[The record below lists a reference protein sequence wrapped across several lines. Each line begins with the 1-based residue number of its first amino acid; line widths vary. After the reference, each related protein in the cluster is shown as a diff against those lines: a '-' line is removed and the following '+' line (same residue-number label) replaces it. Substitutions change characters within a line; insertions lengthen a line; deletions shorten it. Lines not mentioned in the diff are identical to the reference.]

1 MTRFAIHRVTATPA
15 ALQLIKRLIEKHGP
29 VAFLQPGDCSDWA
42 PAMCLTK
49 AELLPSPGDVK
60 LGEIG
65 GSPFYVD
72 REQYDRSDRPVLMI
86 DVAAGAAGEFA
97 LEGLEEV
104 HFVTRSPYEAAVT
117 D

>member
-1 MTRFAIHRVTATPA
+1 MSRFAIQRVTATPA
-15 ALQLIKRLIEKHGP
+15 ALQLIERLIEKHGP
-29 VAFLQPGDCSDWA
+29 VAFLQSGDCSDWT

-49 AELLPSPGDVK
+49 AELLPSPSDVK

-72 REQYDRSDRPVLMI
+72 RERYDRSDRPVLVI
-86 DVAAGAAGEFA
+86 DVAEGPAGDFS
-97 LEGLEEV
+97 LEGLEEL